1 MNSDRSQL
9 SDSVSAVLGS
19 LTRKPKWKGPIN
31 YRLPPHRE
39 ARLLSQFHIMGFVQ
53 ARLFG
58 PDGKLKQ
65 LEEGYNLVTDYGDQ
79 HVGERMY
86 DDTFDIVTGMRLG
99 TGITAVAKLGAGAA
113 IVTYE
118 PASQEALDAVPIGV
132 DKGTGLGWRVPHICT
147 WIAGDVTE
155 VALAEVVLT
164 DETPI
169 TDVAGVV
176 GDTVA
181 RFVFGSTID
190 KQAGDSLEVTWNIDF
205 LGA

>member
-1 MNSDRSQL
+1 MSQ
-9 SDSVSAVLGS
+9 VVPEKLGVTD
-19 LTRKPKWKGPIN
+19 LVT
-31 YRLPPHRE
+31 
-39 ARLLSQFHIMGFVQ
+39 ARLGTEQFKPIQRPKDAVGVGGEVHAKLWRPDPETGALFLAQYEYGF
-53 ARLFG
+53 
-58 PDGKLKQ
+58 
-65 LEEGYNLVTDYGDQ
+65 NLVTDYGDE
-79 HVGERMY
+79 HLGERVY
-86 DDTFDIVTGMRLG
+86 DDTFTIVTGMRLG
-99 TGITAVAKLGAGAA
+99 TGVTAAAKAGAGAA

-118 PASQEALDAVPIGV
+118 PASQEALDAVPVGV
-132 DKGTGLGWRVPHICT
+132 DKGAGLGWRVPHICT
-147 WIAGDVTE
+147 WVAGDVTE

-190 KQAGDSLEVTWNIDF
+190 KQAGDSLVVTWNIDL